1 MERISIDDF
10 KKLDLRVAE
19 ILEVERVPRSDK
31 LYKLRIDLGTEL
43 REIVSGI
50 ADFYSPEELKGKKII
65 VLANLEPKVIRGV
78 RSDGMLLAAEKE
90 GKLALLTVD
99 RDIENGTPIH

>member
-1 MERISIDDF
+1 MGRISIDDF

-19 ILEVERVPRSDK
+19 ILEVERVPGTDK
-31 LYKLRIDLGTEL
+31 LYKLKIDLGNEQ

-50 ADFYSPEELKGKKII
+50 ADYYSPEELKGKKIV

-78 RSDGMLLAAEKE
+78 KSDGMLLAAEKE

-99 RDIENGTPIH
+99 REIENGTPIH

>member
-19 ILEVERVPRSDK
+19 ILEVERVPGSDK